1 MFFPDVLSRIAYEI
15 LPKIP
20 SETSQVCSLENS
32 SGIFSETTPEFLEI
46 SPYISLVITPGV
58 FFSWKSFQNC
68 AGSFSKKKMFGN
80 SYEISQSF
88 PSGIS
93 TSIIPGIPL
102 DILDIYLEIASGP
115 WDQKSSHKIPRN
127 SSRSLHRCLLEFFQG
142 FLLKILN
149 GVL

>member
-58 FFSWKSFQNC
+58 FFLESLSRIVPEV
-68 AGSFSKKKMFGN
+68 SRKKN
-80 SYEISQSF
+80 V
-88 PSGIS
+88 
-93 TSIIPGIPL
+93 
-102 DILDIYLEIASGP
+102 
-115 WDQKSSHKIPRN
+115 W
-127 SSRSLHRCLLEFFQG
+127 EF
-142 FLLKILN
+142 L
-149 GVL
+149 